1 MLASPAVVSHMNA
14 RSPFWRGI
22 GPGLPGGVRPGSGSW
37 AGSSWSLA
45 RGGGCPGC
53 RPSILMAA
61 VGARGQH
68 QTRCSCRW
76 SMPPSSRTRSAS
88 PSGGRW
94 SPTPRPSGP
103 VGSCPRR
110 TPPGC
115 MATTAAP
122 RSCAGGVPGE
132 CRAAGHP
139 LVSGRG
145 WTGPAGGFQ
154 ARRRSVPRVP
164 GGWALLLRPR
174 RWPAA
179 CLLSGAVGE
188 SGRPAWPP
196 LLVGP
201 SDRCLRCP
209 PGRCVGGAAGGG
221 CVPWPGR
228 RPRPLPRSGG
238 P

>member
-88 PSGGRW
+88 PSSGRW
-94 SPTPRPSGP
+94 SPTPRPSGRSAAVQGGHRP
-103 VGSCPRR
+103 AAWPLRR
-110 TPPGC
+110 RPGAALGERQANAGRQ
-115 MATTAAP
+115 AT
-122 RSCAGGVPGE
+122 RSSPA
-132 CRAAGHP
+132 AAG
-139 LVSGRG
+139 L
-145 WTGPAGGFQ
+145 GPRAG
-154 ARRRSVPRVP
+154 SKP
-164 GGWALLLRPR
+164 GG
-174 RWPAA
+174 
-179 CLLSGAVGE
+179 
-188 SGRPAWPP
+188 GR
-196 LLVGP
+196 
-201 SDRCLRCP
+201 
-209 PGRCVGGAAGGG
+209 GGAADGG

-228 RPRPLPRSGG
+228 RPRPSPRPGG
-238 P
+238 PSPGPGAACRHRPGRHIGAP